1 MRGFRHVRLVYWDQK
16 ARALSVLTWVV
27 QRDQKVGQNSCVTCT
42 TCVERGKK
50 TLFESK
56 KKKNKGSIKIIKKR
70 AS

>member
-16 ARALSVLTWVV
+16 TRALSVLTWVV

-50 TLFESK
+50 RSLNPK
-56 KKKNKGSIKIIKKR
+56 KKEQR
-70 AS
+70 FD